1 MTLIRT
7 TSFSLLCV
15 KDLPWDD
22 SGEPEKEELHEFL
35 RRHAKE
41 LPERHL
47 AGLVTVV
54 DLRVFA
60 VFGRG
65 RVSRANARATV
76 SVLRDSTL
84 DP

>member
-15 KDLPWDD
+15 KDLPGDD
-22 SGEPEKEELHEFL
+22 SGEPQKEEHEFL
-35 RRHAKE
+35 RRHARE
-41 LPERHL
+41 VPERHL
-47 AGLVTVV
+47 AMLFTVG
-54 DLRVFA
+54 DHIVFA

-65 RVSRANARATV
+65 RVSRASAHATV
-76 SVLRDSTL
+76 SVLRDSIL